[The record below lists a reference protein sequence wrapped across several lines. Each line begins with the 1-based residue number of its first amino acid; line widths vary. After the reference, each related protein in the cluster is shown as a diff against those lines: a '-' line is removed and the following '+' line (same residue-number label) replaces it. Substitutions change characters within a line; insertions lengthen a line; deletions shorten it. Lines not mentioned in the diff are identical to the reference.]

1 MNKQNEIDYKRE
13 KQNDWLEFILRTLP
27 RDAKK
32 TVFMHTPL
40 YIENIT
46 EIHAAD
52 KGKSLRQ
59 EHSLVHKNLSYMN
72 YII

>member
-1 MNKQNEIDYKRE
+1 
-13 KQNDWLEFILRTLP
+13 
-27 RDAKK
+27 
-32 TVFMHTPL
+32 MHTPL

-59 EHSLVHKNLSYMN
+59 EHSLVHKNLSYIN